1 MKHSWQDILIS
12 PDTTMQD
19 TIAVIDKGALQL
31 AIVVD
36 DQHHLKGVVTDGDMR
51 RALLKHKE
59 LSCEI
64 AQVMNATPIVAEV
77 GTSKAKLLSLMN
89 RKGLKAI
96 PLLEQGKLVGLET
109 LQHMVDKK
117 IYDNPIFLMA
127 GGFGTRLKPLTDNC
141 PKPLLKLGGKPIL
154 EIILERFISA
164 GFHQFYIS
172 THYMPEVIHA
182 HFGDGSKWGVDIHY
196 VHEEKPLGTGGAL
209 GLLPANLP
217 DLPLIMMNGDVLTN
231 VDMEELLN
239 YHNEQDA
246 MCTMCVCE
254 YEYQVPY
261 GVIQSQG
268 QRVTKLVEKPI
279 EKYFVNA
286 GIYVVSEALLKQVG
300 HNQVI
305 DMPTLIEQ
313 QMEKDELVSL
323 FPLHEYWKD
332 IGQIH
337 DFNQAQ
343 EDIYRLGG

>member
-36 DQHHLKGVVTDGDMR
+36 DQHHLKGVVTDGDIR